1 MGWSSV
7 SRLLRFFVML
17 LVGVVA
23 AVVLACSGAVEPS
36 ELGEGISTAASTQTS
51 TAVPTPVETPE
62 PTPATTPSQPE
73 VTVAPTPV
81 ETPEQTA
88 APTSSQHVVTAALT
102 PVETRRPIPVA
113 TPSRPEPT
121 PVATPT
127 QPVSR
132 ETAAPTPE
140 MGTDYD
146 SSENMYRL
154 FSGRDHNPDDSLEAI
169 AFSIANN
176 DKSMVPV
183 MIEMLRFFEDYVPQ
197 IESRKALIAI
207 TGREVEGNEG
217 LWRNWMEWL
226 VKNADEYQ
234 PPAGYLEWK
243 IVLMSLIDPRFGEF
257 LAPAAE
263 GSRINVFEI
272 AWGGV
277 RPDGIP
283 DLQNAPA
290 VSAQEQDYLQA
301 SDRVFGVSIN
311 GEHRA
316 YPLRI
321 VNAHEMANDVLGGE
335 PIALAY

>member
-1 MGWSSV
+1 MRHFGV
-7 SRLLRFFVML
+7 LG
-17 LVGVVA
+17 VGVVA
-23 AVVLACSGAVEPS
+23 AAVLGCSGAVEPS
-36 ELGEGISTAASTQTS
+36 ELGESISTAASTQTS

-62 PTPATTPSQPE
+62 PTPASTETLEPTAVPTSSQL
-73 VTVAPTPV
+73 VV
-81 ETPEQTA
+81 TA
-88 APTSSQHVVTAALT
+88 APTSAET
-102 PVETRRPIPVA
+102 PRPMPVA
-113 TPSRPEPT
+113 TPSGPEPT

-127 QPVSR
+127 QLVSR
-132 ETAAPTPE
+132 EAAAPTPE
-140 MGTDYD
+140 MGTGYD

-169 AFSIANN
+169 ALSIANK

-183 MIEMLRFFEDYVPQ
+183 LIEMLRFFEDYVPR

-217 LWRNWMEWL
+217 LWKNWMEWL
-226 VKNADEYQ
+226 VRNADEYQ

-243 IVLMSLIDPRFGEF
+243 IVLMSLIDPRFAEF
-257 LAPAAE
+257 LAPAAQ

-283 DLQNAPA
+283 DLQNAPV

>member
-1 MGWSSV
+1 MS
-7 SRLLRFFVML
+7 
-17 LVGVVA
+17 A
-23 AVVLACSGAVEPS
+23 
-36 ELGEGISTAASTQTS
+36 I
-51 TAVPTPVETPE
+51 
-62 PTPATTPSQPE
+62 
-73 VTVAPTPV
+73 
-81 ETPEQTA
+81 
-88 APTSSQHVVTAALT
+88 
-102 PVETRRPIPVA
+102 

-121 PVATPT
+121 AVATST
-127 QPVSR
+127 KPVSR
-132 ETAAPTPE
+132 ETAAPTSGT
-140 MGTDYD
+140 GTDYD

-154 FSGRDHNPDDSLEAI
+154 FSGRDHNPADSLEAI
-169 AFSIANN
+169 ALAIDNN
-176 DKSMVPV
+176 DKSMVPL
-183 MIEMLRFFEDYVPQ
+183 MIEMLRFFEDYVPR

-217 LWRNWMEWL
+217 LWKNWMEWL
-226 VKNADEYQ
+226 VNNADEYQ

-243 IVLMSLIDPRFGEF
+243 IMLMSLIDPRFGEF

-283 DLQNAPA
+283 DLQNAPV
-290 VSAQEQDYLQA
+290 VSAQEQDYLQP

-316 YPLRI
+316 YPLRV